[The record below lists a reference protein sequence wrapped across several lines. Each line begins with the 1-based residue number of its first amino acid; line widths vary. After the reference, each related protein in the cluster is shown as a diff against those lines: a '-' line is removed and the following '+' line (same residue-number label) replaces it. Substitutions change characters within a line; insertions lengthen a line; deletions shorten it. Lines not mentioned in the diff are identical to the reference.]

1 MKSKRI
7 LAFMTTFLFMMTFI
21 PILRVE
27 AFQPPVIQLV
37 SIGGQSTTTVYVQE
51 GEIPYTVIG
60 QSYSSNGKANV
71 TFSIRNMNTQEV
83 TQVYAQWLANAPNS
97 GTFVLESGTYEATV
111 TATDEDGRQ
120 SQPYVVTIMVGGG
133 GDVAVI
139 GVEPNPILVQQDGEL
154 TEVFVTYENKS
165 EAPQTVEV
173 GWKWKDETQWND
185 VQLIHLPTK
194 YNGLGRKTVS
204 FMIPG
209 YVNRELVF
217 AVDPN
222 HALSETNEDNNE
234 LTASVQYRLP
244 DFYLPNIILTD
255 KTDTHVSFDIFV
267 GQTSIEGLDETFTPT
282 IRYGF
287 GQQLN
292 GTAQV
297 PLQAGEEK
305 VLPGVTLPK
314 PTVNGITFTARV
326 NVPETIDEME
336 LHNNSRTIH
345 LNLLEELNLAALS
358 ITSGVSY
365 EGEVVTTVVTV
376 SNEVGTMDR
385 EVDVVLRLDGKEIGR
400 QPVHILPGEE
410 KIVTFTWEA
419 PDTNGGSPVTHQ
431 LEAEINPEPRELE
444 EITYDDNI
452 VRASIVIL
460 PEFEGKTCPP
470 GANQASATSGYYEYY
485 CNCGVGGCSI
495 CIGTYKESITV
506 TPVGPIPPTVKAGMG
521 FEYQYQ
527 VQYHND
533 NPNNGKDH
541 GFQEVEAEFDEEED
555 LPSVFLVPT
564 SPEPQRN
571 ETWSMPRAKIQRG
584 QGDTEMIEYLPTL
597 APLSVDEDEF
607 VDGGNKYYTSFYQ
620 KDGLYGFTVTGRRA
634 GVREITYT
642 DIKGNLS
649 IHSTTTPRLTVCT
662 PGIYQIQGNPHD
674 DYLIRRVDPNIPFPQ
689 DGLHG
694 WDWDGHESV
703 LYDLAHWWNTYGRE
717 KDGVDDEEWME
728 EWMVE
733 LD

>member
-1 MKSKRI
+1 MKLKQLFAVI
-7 LAFMTTFLFMMTFI
+7 MTVALLLTYL
-21 PILRVE
+21 PILQTS

-37 SIGGQSTTTVYVQE
+37 SIDGQTTTTVYVPE
-51 GEIPYTVIG
+51 GEISYTVIG

-71 TFSIRNMNTQEV
+71 TFSIRNQDTQEV
-83 TQVYAQWLANAPNS
+83 TQVYTQWLANAPNS
-97 GTFVLESGTYEATV
+97 GTFNLEKGTYEAIV
-111 TATDEDGRQ
+111 TAVDEDGRQ
-120 SQPYVVTIMVGGG
+120 SQPYVVTIIVGGG
-133 GDVAVI
+133 GDVAV
-139 GVEPNPILVQQDGEL
+139 VEAEPNPILIKQGEES
-154 TEVFVTYENKS
+154 TEVFVTFENR
-165 EAPQTVEV
+165 EEGTQMIEV
-173 GWKWKDETQWND
+173 GWKWGDESVWND
-185 VQLIHLPTK
+185 VQLIELPGK
-194 YNGLGRKTVS
+194 YNGMGRKTVT
-204 FMIPG
+204 FTIPSQFDKQE
-209 YVNRELVF
+209 VVF
-217 AVDPN
+217 AADPN
-222 HALSETNEDNNE
+222 ESILESNEENNQLSVKVIPD
-234 LTASVQYRLP
+234 SP
-244 DFYLPNIILTD
+244 DFYLNQVSVTERTDSYLKFLVGFGRSAIGGEDGKLTTNITYGYEGESRKATQVTLGKGDENQIEFTLPLPSNFPKRFLVNINDPNIIYESDMTQNGHVITILD
-255 KTDTHVSFDIFV
+255 K
-267 GQTSIEGLDETFTPT
+267 L
-282 IRYGF
+282 
-287 GQQLN
+287 
-292 GTAQV
+292 
-297 PLQAGEEK
+297 
-305 VLPGVTLPK
+305 
-314 PTVNGITFTARV
+314 
-326 NVPETIDEME
+326 
-336 LHNNSRTIH
+336 
-345 LNLLEELNLAALS
+345 LNLAALS
-358 ITSGVSY
+358 ITSGVAY

-506 TPVGPIPPTVKAGMG
+506 TPVGPIPATVKAGMG

-662 PGIYQIQGNPHD
+662 PGIYQIQGSPHD

-717 KDGVDDEEWME
+717 KDGVDDEEWM
-728 EWMVE
+728 VE